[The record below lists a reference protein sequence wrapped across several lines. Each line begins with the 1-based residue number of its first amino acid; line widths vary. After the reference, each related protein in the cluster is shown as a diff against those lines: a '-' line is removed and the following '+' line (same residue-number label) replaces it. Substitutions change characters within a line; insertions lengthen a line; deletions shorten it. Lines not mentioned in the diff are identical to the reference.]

1 MTIIVCGAGTM
12 GSGIS
17 ETAARSGYT
26 TILYDLD
33 QNVLDRAKSNIEI
46 GLRAQVDKKRITEDI
61 MHGVLENLEFTTDTS
76 TCKGDIII
84 EAIIEKAGAKIDLFR
99 RIAAINEPTAIIA
112 SNTSSLSISEI
123 AEGVPHPER
132 VCGMHFFN
140 PAQVMKLVEVV
151 EGQHTAPWV
160 TEKITALAASMGKT
174 PVTCRDSP
182 GFIVNRVARHYY
194 LESLEILREGV
205 AAVETIDS
213 ILEASGFKM
222 GPFRLMDLI
231 GNDINLAVTQSLYE
245 ACGKPARFR
254 PSEIQEGKVKNGEL
268 GRKTGK
274 GYYNY

>member
-12 GSGIS
+12 GSGIA
-17 ETAARSGYT
+17 ENAARSGYT

-46 GLRAQVDKKRITEDI
+46 SLRAQLDKKRITEDVLHDI
-61 MHGVLENLEFTTDTS
+61 LENLKFTTDTS

-99 RIAAINEPTAIIA
+99 RIAAINDSTAIFA

-151 EGQHTAPWV
+151 EGQITAPWV

-174 PVTCRDSP
+174 PGNLQGFSRFHCKPGCPPFLPGVPGVTS
-182 GFIVNRVARHYY
+182 
-194 LESLEILREGV
+194 
-205 AAVETIDS
+205 
-213 ILEASGFKM
+213 
-222 GPFRLMDLI
+222 
-231 GNDINLAVTQSLYE
+231 
-245 ACGKPARFR
+245 
-254 PSEIQEGKVKNGEL
+254 
-268 GRKTGK
+268 RKE
-274 GYYNY
+274 